1 MSCPLSHSLSLS
13 LARGRDVARH
23 RSLSLSLSLEDVLS
37 RPHTHSHTHTL
48 SLFSSSL
55 SLSFPFFSSL
65 SLSLFPIFGWQEEG
79 EEKEFEN
86 GWECGYN
93 SYLNAL
99 EVDVRVQQARSVR
112 LQQLPDADA
121 SSTDAA
127 ARYFQ
132 QGFQQG

>member
-1 MSCPLSHSLSLS
+1 M
-13 LARGRDVARH
+13 
-23 RSLSLSLSLEDVLS
+23 LS
-37 RPHTHSHTHTL
+37 RPLTHSHTHSL

-93 SYLNAL
+93 SYLDNL
-99 EVDVRVQQARSVR
+99 ETDVRVLQARGVR
-112 LQQLPDADA
+112 QQQQLPDATA
-121 SSTDAA
+121 SCDAA
-127 ARYFQ
+127 AHYFQ